1 MMMRMFQPVQFF
13 KSLADETRLR
23 CVALLQRRGELCVCE
38 LTQALQMSQ
47 PKISRH
53 LALLRSS
60 GLLVDRRQGLWIYY
74 RINPNLPAWAH
85 SAIACS
91 IEGIAE
97 RTEFQ
102 QDWERLQSAKRMGDS
117 AEQCAPGLS
126 FEAAG

>member
-1 MMMRMFQPVQFF
+1 MVLVMTMLIFQPVQFF

-53 LALLRSS
+53 LALLRST

-74 RINPNLPAWAH
+74 RINPELPTWAL
-85 SAIACS
+85 SAIAYS
-91 IEGIAE
+91 VEGIAE
-97 RTEFQ
+97 RREFQ
-102 QDWERLQSAKRMGDS
+102 QDWERLQSAKRVGENADPCIP
-117 AEQCAPGLS
+117 CADI
-126 FEAAG
+126 